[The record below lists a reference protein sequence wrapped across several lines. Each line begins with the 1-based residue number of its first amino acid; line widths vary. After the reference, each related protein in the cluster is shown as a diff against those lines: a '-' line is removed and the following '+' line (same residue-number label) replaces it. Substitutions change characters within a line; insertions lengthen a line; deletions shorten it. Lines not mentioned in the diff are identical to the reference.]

1 LIQNFFHIDLGM
13 PLRLAFLAIACAVAL
28 QSCALRWDDSGNNAS
43 TPSVSSDTSK
53 KSKRGNPP
61 FYEVYGVRYYV
72 LDSSHGY
79 KERGVA
85 SWYGKKFHGRS
96 TSSGETYNM
105 YRMTA
110 AHKTVPL
117 PTLMRV
123 THLGNGKSIEVLVN
137 DRGPF
142 VDNRIIDLSYAAA
155 VELDMIGTGTAM
167 VEIETLSGPGAK
179 TEPAPTAATAPLM
192 TDLEP
197 QTPAPAAA
205 EQVSAQASATETRLY
220 LQVGAFGD
228 RVNARQ
234 LQRQLELQGLSNVFV
249 REDLATSPALY
260 RVRIGPIDDVANYDQ
275 LVETM
280 AAIQITETH
289 LVTETGR
296 PGQLD
301 IAPTAPPA
309 TLSEDAADGVSV
321 SGTLSG
327 G

>member
-1 LIQNFFHIDLGM
+1 MIQHFIHIDLGM
-13 PLRLAFLAIACAVAL
+13 PLRLAFLAVACAAAL
-28 QSCALRWDDSGNNAS
+28 QACVLRWDNAGADSGTRSAS
-43 TPSVSSDTSK
+43 TDTSK
-53 KSKRGNPP
+53 RSKRGNPP

-72 LDSSHGY
+72 LDTSYGY

-85 SWYGKKFHGRS
+85 SWYGKKFHGRQ

-105 YRMTA
+105 YKMTA

-117 PTLMRV
+117 PTRMRV

-142 VDNRIIDLSYAAA
+142 VDNRVIDLSYAAA

-167 VEIETLSGPGAK
+167 VEIETLSGPGAP
-179 TEPAPTAATAPLM
+179 PASAPAAAAAPLM
-192 TDLEP
+192 VDLEP
-197 QTPAPAAA
+197 QPPTAPAP
-205 EQVSAQASATETRLY
+205 ESATEARLY

-228 RVNARQ
+228 RINARQ
-234 LQRQLELQGLSNVFV
+234 LQQQLELKGLANVFI
-249 REDLATSPALY
+249 REDLETSPALY

-275 LVETM
+275 LVATM
-280 AAIQITETH
+280 ASMQITETH

-296 PGQLD
+296 PGLLD

-309 TLSEDAADGVSV
+309 TLTEGVADGISV
-321 SGTLSG
+321 SGALSG
-327 G
+327 S

>member
-1 LIQNFFHIDLGM
+1 LIQHFFNIDLGM

-28 QSCALRWDDSGNNAS
+28 QSCALRWDDSGKSSS
-43 TPSVSSDTSK
+43 TRSVSTDTSK

-79 KERGVA
+79 KKRGVA

-167 VEIETLSGPGAK
+167 VEIETLSGPGPK
-179 TEPAPTAATAPLM
+179 TEPAPTVASAPLM

-197 QTPAPAAA
+197 QTPAAAQMPATAT
-205 EQVSAQASATETRLY
+205 ASATESRLY

-234 LQRQLELQGLSNVFV
+234 LQQQLELQGLSNVLV
-249 REDLATSPALY
+249 REDLTTSPALY

-275 LVETM
+275 LVATM
-280 AAIQITETH
+280 ASMQITETH

-296 PGQLD
+296 PGPLD

-309 TLSEDAADGVSV
+309 TLSEDIADGVAV
-321 SGTLSG
+321 SDTLSG